1 MKENLRNLSE
11 IKETSQVV
19 RNDITQAEQERLL
32 LRIANRRKVR
42 EILHIS
48 KGNGQT
54 LKCEENPVLVPLLEY
69 PFVEARIFVN
79 EEGEVFNAIHIC
91 KKIHR

>member
-1 MKENLRNLSE
+1 M
-11 IKETSQVV
+11 ETSQVV

-42 EILHIS
+42 ETLHIS
-48 KGNGQT
+48 KGNGRT
-54 LKCEENPVLVPLLEY
+54 LKCEENPMLVPLLEY

-79 EEGEVFNAIHIC
+79 EEGEVFKAIHIY